1 MVKTIR
7 RAVQD
12 GPNFIWPA
20 VALARDLGYWLA
32 GIVSRKQESDQEYEM
47 VRGLSSPRL
56 VPAHFRAAR
65 SGVPTAR
72 FGERV
77 VGDAAVGN
85 VVYRSV
91 VYRNVVC
98 RNVVRGSRVLGSPR
112 LASGA
117 RANVAGRALLVV
129 L

>member
-1 MVKTIR
+1 MVTTIR
-7 RAVQD
+7 RPVQD

-32 GIVSRKQESDQEYEM
+32 GIVSRKQESDQKYEM
-47 VRGLSSPRL
+47 VRGLSSPRV
-56 VPAHFRAAR
+56 VPAHFMAAR

-72 FGERV
+72 FSERV
-77 VGDAAVGN
+77 VGN
-85 VVYRSV
+85 I
-91 VYRNVVC
+91 VC
-98 RNVVRGSRVLGSPR
+98 GEAIRGNVVRGSKVLGSPR